1 MDRIEQKICDII
13 DQNQQKIMEF
23 GRDIWMHAELGYR
36 ETRTAGKFAQ
46 WLRGLGIETE
56 EGLAVT
62 GVKGYLSGK
71 GAEGLTV
78 ALMGEFDALP
88 IAAHVDA
95 NPETGAS
102 HCCGHNAQVAGVVGA
117 ALALADPEVR
127 AAMDGNVVFFGV
139 PSEEFVE
146 VDYKNG
152 LREKGVIRY
161 GGGKCELIRVGAL
174 DDIDITV
181 GHHTMSNSEGDIALG
196 NSTSNG
202 FVNKMVIYQGRAA
215 HAAGAP
221 HRGIDAM
228 NAAMLSQHAVDMQR
242 ESFRDCDTVRIHS
255 FISKGAEAVNVIADD
270 VHIEYS
276 VRAKNIDA
284 IRDASRKVD
293 RCLRAGAV
301 ATGCGLTNITLPG
314 YLPTIPAPD
323 TRAIDE
329 AMDTA
334 AGKYKVD
341 HVGSQHTTGSTDY
354 GDVSSIMPLLQ
365 FNTSGYEGAL
375 HHAGIKVVDEYL
387 AYVVTA
393 KVFALTAYNLLKNG
407 GDYAHALLKSYHA
420 VLTKEQ
426 YIEYME
432 SMLSEEHMDL
442 SPLPIVEG

>member
-1 MDRIEQKICDII
+1 MDRIERKICEII
-13 DQNQQKIMEF
+13 DRNQEKIKEF
-23 GRDIWMHAELGYR
+23 GRDIWTHAELGYR
-36 ETRTAGKFAQ
+36 ETRTAERFAD
-46 WLRGLGIETE
+46 WLSELGIETE
-56 EGLAVT
+56 KGLAVT

-71 GAEGLTV
+71 GAKGLTV

-102 HCCGHNAQVAGVVGA
+102 HCCGHNAQIAGVVGA

-127 AAMDGNVVFFGV
+127 AAMDGNIVFFGV
-139 PSEEFVE
+139 PAEEFVE

-152 LREKGVIRY
+152 LREQGVIRY
-161 GGGKCELIRVGAL
+161 GGGKCELLRIGAL

-181 GHHTMSNSEGDIALG
+181 GHHSMSGSDGEISLG

-202 FVNKMVIYQGRAA
+202 FVNKMIVYQGRAA

-228 NAAMLSQHAVDMQR
+228 NAAMLAQHAVDMQR

-293 RCLRAGAV
+293 RCLRAGAI

-314 YLPTIPAPD
+314 YLPTVPAPD
-323 TRAIDE
+323 TRAVDE
-329 AMDTA
+329 AMDAA
-334 AGKYKVD
+334 AGSYKVD
-341 HVGSQHTTGSTDY
+341 HIGKVHGTGSTDY

-365 FNTSGYEGAL
+365 FHTAGFEGAM
-375 HHAGIKVVDEYL
+375 HHSGLKVTDEYL

-393 KVFALTAYNLLKNG
+393 KIFALTAYNLLKNG
-407 GDYAHALLKSYHA
+407 GDYAHALLESYHP

-426 YIEYME
+426 YVEYME
-432 SMLSEEHMDL
+432 SMLSEETLPMA
-442 SPLPIVEG
+442 PLPIVEG

>member
-13 DQNQQKIMEF
+13 EQNQDKIEDF
-23 GRDIWMHAELGYR
+23 GRDIWKHAELGYR
-36 ETRTAGKFAQ
+36 ETRTAGRFAE
-46 WLRGLGIETE
+46 WLRRLGVETE
-56 EGLAVT
+56 EKLAVT
-62 GVKGYLSGK
+62 GVKGYLNGK
-71 GAEGLTV
+71 GAKGTTIAV
-78 ALMGEFDALP
+78 MGEFDALP

-102 HCCGHNAQVAGVVGA
+102 HCCGHNAQLAGVAGA
-117 ALALADPEVR
+117 ALALTDPEVR

-152 LREKGVIRY
+152 LREQGVIRY
-161 GGGKCELIRVGAL
+161 GGGKCELIRIGAL

-181 GHHTMSNSEGDIALG
+181 GHHTMTNVEGDIALAKG
-196 NSTSNG
+196 TSNG
-202 FVNKMVIYQGRAA
+202 FVNKMVTYQGRAA

-221 HRGIDAM
+221 EWGIDAM
-228 NAAMLSQHAVDMQR
+228 NAALLSQHAVDMQR
-242 ESFRDCDTVRIHS
+242 ESFRDADTVRIHS

-270 VHIEYS
+270 VRIEYS
-276 VRAKNIDA
+276 VRAKNIEG

-301 ATGCGLTNITLPG
+301 ATGCGLKNITLPG

-323 TRAIDE
+323 TRALDE
-329 AMDTA
+329 AMDAA
-334 AGKYKVD
+334 AGKYAVD
-341 HVGSQHTTGSTDY
+341 HVGEQHTTGSTDY

-365 FNTSGYEGAL
+365 FQTSGYEGAL
-375 HHAGIKVVDEYL
+375 HHAGIHVTDEYL

-393 KVFALTAYNLLKNG
+393 KIFALTAYKLLKDG
-407 GDYAHALLKSYHA
+407 GSYARALLESYQA

-432 SMLSEEHMDL
+432 SMMTEETLPME
-442 SPLPIVEG
+442 PLPVIGE